1 MSSINHFIQNRPVHL
16 ARRDVYYEKAVK
28 ELDSLSKSKK
38 GLLDSKIYDEIV
50 FLFKVARLHSGFSVR
65 TPGENEYD
73 EQFQRYIDL
82 MTENLKAVLS
92 TLELRDLVVKNSSF
106 EFLGKNYAAAEL
118 YANEY
123 QRRAKDILNSVMAT
137 LNLADET
144 FGHLKNLNNLSLDD
158 EEKARYKKTYKH
170 VERLMKNKK
179 HRYALAP
186 SLGRLGENN

>member
-1 MSSINHFIQNRPVHL
+1 M
-16 ARRDVYYEKAVK
+16 
-28 ELDSLSKSKK
+28 
-38 GLLDSKIYDEIV
+38 
-50 FLFKVARLHSGFSVR
+50 HSGFSVR

-82 MTENLKAVLS
+82 MTGNLKAVLS

-144 FGHLKNLNNLSLDD
+144 FGHLKKLNNQSLDD
-158 EEKARYKKTYKH
+158 EEKSRYKKTHKH